1 MDGTEVVQ
9 EVHAKPKT
17 SFSTAGQVGPGL
29 FGAFDEVNGNKPG
42 LEGPATGHQDWI
54 SAMTICQASRWY
66 VISGSKDGVIKVWK

>member
-1 MDGTEVVQ
+1 MEGTEVVQ

-17 SFSTAGQVGPGL
+17 SFSTAGQGPGL
-29 FGAFDEVNGNKPG
+29 FGNFDEIHGNKPG
-42 LEGPATGHQDWI
+42 LEGPAAGHQDWI